1 MQPNRTDWLSVHRDD
16 QLSATSPLMGKP
28 GEPREQW
35 RVFLGGRIRVA
46 ETVES
51 LTTPGHLDLLI
62 IDRGGIHRVTAGGD
76 TVWRSR
82 PAGYWLI
89 ACTGDIDA
97 DGNTEIVATDGI
109 HIHVLDARN
118 GERIWAYRMPPSAGV
133 QPASITAHA
142 FSGARG
148 IQLVVGIMYS
158 TDLLVIDWEAGA
170 RNGRVRTLHTDDMYH
185 PALFIA
191 DMDNDGEEEIVVTK
205 LCGIYQFSP
214 ATLAL
219 KKSYTWLSDGR
230 RLRNYGLFQAVDVNN
245 DGRLEVVVLASLV
258 ARHLAV
264 VGNDGAGNLSVWWDR
279 YIEMIYPTDTTEVRW
294 VMNSVADV
302 NGDGRPEIAVSL
314 FNTRG
319 DGRWWM
325 EIIDPLDGRL
335 LAELP
340 DSYLWESR
348 DIDGDGW
355 AEILVST
362 AMQRSVPPRGQLQ
375 VYRWVAS
382 NAPMQRIWQDADAR
396 FAAHFKLNAPG
407 LTAFR
412 TDLVNDSEVWPAPD
426 THRHGFL
433 IWKRA
438 GATTRLLAID
448 LQSGGQQVLAELPDS
463 AEGLDAAPEL
473 LAMRDLDGDGRNEL
487 VIGTLLGELVIAK
500 AGTAGA
506 VHIATG
512 HSAGAR
518 LGSTGAPFTPVVW
531 RGRDGRARIA
541 VHDLFDRLRLYSVDP
556 ARADSPELLAALPG
570 VGQSLVDSIRVA
582 AYAADVNADGQ
593 PEVLCARPR
602 AGGGSALAAIDENG
616 ATVRQWDFAD
626 VQPGSAE
633 TRLGLYAWG
642 VFDGTLIA
650 SWYQSLSMNTESS
663 SAFDLGGGKRLWHI
677 PHVFDGEDRA
687 ASDRGT
693 CAFTR
698 QEDGILFLAKDTV
711 CHIDIRSG
719 AWLHQPGMLR
729 PYTDAA
735 AARTPAPGMMD
746 GFTAYGNIA
755 LRDVNGDGLAEY
767 VVLGMPRCFR
777 LLPSDA
783 TISPSGGA

>member
-62 IDRGGIHRVTAGGD
+62 IDRGGIHRVTAGGA
-76 TVWRSR
+76 TVWCSR

-133 QPASITAHA
+133 QPASITAHT

-319 DGRWWM
+319 DGRWWS

-340 DSYLWESR
+340 DSYLWECARYRRRRAGR
-348 DIDGDGW
+348 DTGIHCD
-355 AEILVST
+355 AAQRT
-362 AMQRSVPPRGQLQ
+362 AARAVAGIPLGCLEHAHATDMAGCRCALRRALQ
-375 VYRWVAS
+375 V
-382 NAPMQRIWQDADAR
+382 
-396 FAAHFKLNAPG
+396 
-407 LTAFR
+407 
-412 TDLVNDSEVWPAPD
+412 E
-426 THRHGFL
+426 
-433 IWKRA
+433 RA
-438 GATTRLLAID
+438 GADGIPHRPGQRQRSMACARYTSAWVSNLEARRREYAPAGHRPPEWRSASPGRTARLCGRTRCGA
-448 LQSGGQQVLAELPDS
+448 
-463 AEGLDAAPEL
+463 
-473 LAMRDLDGDGRNEL
+473 R
-487 VIGTLLGELVIAK
+487 
-500 AGTAGA
+500 TAG
-506 VHIATG
+506 
-512 HSAGAR
+512 
-518 LGSTGAPFTPVVW
+518 
-531 RGRDGRARIA
+531 D
-541 VHDLFDRLRLYSVDP
+541 
-556 ARADSPELLAALPG
+556 
-570 VGQSLVDSIRVA
+570 
-582 AYAADVNADGQ
+582 
-593 PEVLCARPR
+593 ARPR
-602 AGGGSALAAIDENG
+602 
-616 ATVRQWDFAD
+616 
-626 VQPGSAE
+626 
-633 TRLGLYAWG
+633 WG
-642 VFDGTLIA
+642 
-650 SWYQSLSMNTESS
+650 
-663 SAFDLGGGKRLWHI
+663 
-677 PHVFDGEDRA
+677 
-687 ASDRGT
+687 
-693 CAFTR
+693 
-698 QEDGILFLAKDTV
+698 
-711 CHIDIRSG
+711 
-719 AWLHQPGMLR
+719 R
-729 PYTDAA
+729 P
-735 AARTPAPGMMD
+735 
-746 GFTAYGNIA
+746 
-755 LRDVNGDGLAEY
+755 E
-767 VVLGMPRCFR
+767 
-777 LLPSDA
+777 
-783 TISPSGGA
+783 